1 MLPVKSFQ
9 CLKAGEI
16 GECLKAGETGEEFSK
31 LLVASVTG
39 LSREKPGKKKSHIY
53 ATHHYTQSTVCS
65 ALKVVW
71 KNSAG
76 N

>member
-1 MLPVKSFQ
+1 MLMLPVKSFQ

-39 LSREKPGKKKSHIY
+39 LSREKPGKKNHTSMQHTTTLNQQY
-53 ATHHYTQSTVCS
+53 A
-65 ALKVVW
+65 LL
-71 KNSAG
+71 
-76 N
+76 